1 LTDKFGRQ
9 INYLRLAVT
18 DRCNLRCLYCMPHEG
33 LDWVPRKSLLTF
45 EEIETLLRLFHEL
58 GITKIRFTGGEP
70 FLRKDFMQLVR
81 KISSHGWFSQISI
94 TTNGTLTAP
103 YVSELKDLGIHSVNL
118 SLDTFNR
125 QRFEEMTRRH
135 DFDVVKNTFDLLLT
149 HNIKTRIN
157 AVIMEGKNEEDI
169 LELAMLTRDLP
180 VDVRF
185 IEEMPFNGQAHSHAI
200 KWTAPAMIDYL
211 RNHFGNI
218 TKEEDEPNATS
229 RNYRIHGHLGRIGMI
244 AAWSRSF
251 CGSCNRVRITP
262 DGTMKT
268 CLYDQGQFSLRDLLR
283 NGNDEGEIKKLIV
296 DSVFNRSKD
305 GFEAEQKRSQF
316 PVSESMATI
325 GG

>member
-1 LTDKFGRQ
+1 
-9 INYLRLAVT
+9 
-18 DRCNLRCLYCMPHEG
+18 MPHEG

-45 EEIETLLRLFHEL
+45 EEIENLLRLFHEL

-125 QRFEEMTRRH
+125 QRFEEMTRRN
-135 DFDVVKNTFDLLLT
+135 DFDAVKNTFDLLLT

-316 PVSESMATI
+316 PVSESMATL

>member
-1 LTDKFGRQ
+1 
-9 INYLRLAVT
+9 
-18 DRCNLRCLYCMPHEG
+18 
-33 LDWVPRKSLLTF
+33 
-45 EEIETLLRLFHEL
+45 L

-81 KISSHGWFSQISI
+81 KISSHGWFSQLSI

-103 YVSELKDLGIHSVNL
+103 YVIELKDLGIHSVNL

-135 DFDVVKNTFDLLLT
+135 DFDVVKNTFDLLLR